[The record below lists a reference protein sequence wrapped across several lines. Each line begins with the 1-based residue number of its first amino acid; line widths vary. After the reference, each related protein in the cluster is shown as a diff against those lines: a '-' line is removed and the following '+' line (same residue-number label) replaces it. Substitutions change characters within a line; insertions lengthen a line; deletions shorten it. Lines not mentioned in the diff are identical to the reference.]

1 MSVQKSYKYNVDY
14 GVAGGLVD
22 LTEHIIDT
30 RNNES
35 VGLRF
40 GMGVVDGT
48 VKGKKVILPV
58 AASKKSNFEG
68 VVVNSHAHE
77 MDRDGEVTI
86 LKGETVN
93 VLKAGRI
100 FVRLADKVEPAYGD
114 PVYLITDGDE
124 AGYFTNEVADGLN
137 AIKLNGHFIDVKASG
152 SIAPVQIYVDKQDE
166 ATTTTDGK
174 DENPG
179 GGSGD

>member
-1 MSVQKSYKYNVDY
+1 MSVQKSYNYNADY
-14 GVAGGLVD
+14 GVAGGLVG

-35 VGLRF
+35 DGLRF

-58 AASKKSNFEG
+58 KESTKANFDG
-68 VVVNSHAHE
+68 VIVNSHAHE

-114 PVYLITDGDE
+114 PVYLIVDGDE
-124 AGYFTNEVADGLN
+124 AGYFTNEVADGLT

-152 SIAPVQIYVDKQDE
+152 SIAPVQIYVDKQDG
-166 ATTTTDGK
+166 ATASAGTDSVSEG
-174 DENPG
+174 
-179 GGSGD
+179 

>member
-1 MSVQKSYKYNVDY
+1 MSVQKSYKYNADY
-14 GVAGGLVD
+14 GVAGGLYD
-22 LTEHIIDT
+22 LTDHIIDT
-30 RNNES
+30 RNNEG
-35 VGLRF
+35 VGLHF

-48 VKGKKVILPV
+48 VKGKKVALPV
-58 AASKKSNFEG
+58 KTSTKANFEG

-114 PVYLITDGDE
+114 AVYLIVDGDE
-124 AGYFTNEVADGLN
+124 AGYFTNEVAEGVT
-137 AIKLNGHFIDVKASG
+137 AIKLNGHFIDGKASG
-152 SIAPVQIYVDKQDE
+152 SIAPVQICVDKQDD
-166 ATTTTDGK
+166 ATASTDSESEG
-174 DENPG
+174 
-179 GGSGD
+179 